1 MKRLIIINCYVVF
14 LLAGFTSCNKQL
26 KDDYYDPEKT
36 TIGYPGQLFTY
47 MLNNDRI
54 LPTYWDYATFIT
66 GVTAKYS
73 QIFGISTSFKMY
85 QPSAGYNQDRWTS
98 YYTNGI
104 LNQYREIQ
112 KNYNNLSPLAKPDQY
127 VFTQVS
133 KVVFYDQTAQMVDLW
148 GDIPFSEA
156 GSLNA
161 TNIFSTAKFDDAA
174 SIYNTIIS
182 DLKDLNMYFDTV
194 KLSNASA
201 KSLAA
206 QDILLKGNL
215 TLWRKYTNSLRLRL
229 LMRISNVDE
238 ATAKAAVTEMLNDQ
252 NTYPLVNNNDE
263 NILLKMN
270 PPSFK
275 SDIRD
280 GLTDLATSSGP
291 VAPAYLLETVM
302 VANNDPRTPVLWDP
316 GILGTYKGLDPLLP
330 ADGQDSLI
338 SKHYVSNIDSA
349 TFTMNYNV
357 PGTLFTAAEVSFLK
371 AEAYERWNLGTAQT
385 AYETGIKQ
393 SIAFY
398 YSLNQSA
405 IFRTPFSK
413 PSLPT
418 PDDATINAFI
428 AGSGIAYSG
437 TPDQKI
443 QKIWTQKWLNFFVLQ
458 AGQAWTEV
466 RRTGYPALTFA
477 TDGSGV
483 TSLPPKRL
491 MYPDTEKSYN
501 TENYN
506 AVSSKDTPDKKIFW
520 EVN

>member
-1 MKRLIIINCYVVF
+1 
-14 LLAGFTSCNKQL
+14 
-26 KDDYYDPEKT
+26 
-36 TIGYPGQLFTY
+36 
-47 MLNNDRI
+47 
-54 LPTYWDYATFIT
+54 
-66 GVTAKYS
+66 
-73 QIFGISTSFKMY
+73 
-85 QPSAGYNQDRWTS
+85 
-98 YYTNGI
+98 
-104 LNQYREIQ
+104 
-112 KNYNNLSPLAKPDQY
+112 
-127 VFTQVS
+127 
-133 KVVFYDQTAQMVDLW
+133 
-148 GDIPFSEA
+148 
-156 GSLNA
+156 
-161 TNIFSTAKFDDAA
+161 
-174 SIYNTIIS
+174 
-182 DLKDLNMYFDTV
+182 
-194 KLSNASA
+194 
-201 KSLAA
+201 
-206 QDILLKGNL
+206 
-215 TLWRKYTNSLRLRL
+215 
-229 LMRISNVDE
+229 
-238 ATAKAAVTEMLNDQ
+238 
-252 NTYPLVNNNDE
+252 
-263 NILLKMN
+263 
-270 PPSFK
+270 
-275 SDIRD
+275 
-280 GLTDLATSSGP
+280 
-291 VAPAYLLETVM
+291 M